1 MKTTKLLT
9 LCLGFF
15 MATLTTAAAKT
26 PAKPTGKDT
35 LTVNVNMDCHACEKK
50 IGDLLRFEK
59 GVTNMAID
67 LNKQKVTV
75 VYRTNKTDTAT
86 LCNGIRE
93 LGYVVKPWNE
103 TVATKT
109 LNP

>member
-9 LCLGFF
+9 LCLGFV
-15 MATLTTAAAKT
+15 LTILTATAANKPT
-26 PAKPTGKDT
+26 LKPVKPTGKDT
-35 LTVNVNMDCHACEKK
+35 LTVNVNMDCHDCEKK

-59 GVTNMAID
+59 GVTNMAIE

-86 LCNGIRE
+86 LCGSIRK
-93 LGYVVKPWNE
+93 LGYVVKPWKE
-103 TVATKT
+103 
-109 LNP
+109 